1 MRSDIL
7 GIDTFRIL
15 GIATGITLMLVVAN
29 MAHAAEIYIYQRD
42 NGTRLVTDHKRLDA
56 NLRLI
61 RSYGVKPKP
70 KPMRFQ
76 VRNGVI
82 VESGAAAKPKPKFK
96 RRSLSGVRPLK
107 SRYDELIDQVANEH
121 GVDSA
126 LVRAVVQAESAFKPD
141 AVSVKGATGLMQ
153 LMPATAKRYG
163 VSDRNDPVQNVNGGV
178 RYLRDLLD
186 MFGQNLALAVAA
198 YNAGEGAVMKHRGIP
213 PYSETQHYV
222 RKVMR
227 LLRMYQRMS

>member
-1 MRSDIL
+1 M
-7 GIDTFRIL
+7 GTVTFRIL
-15 GIATGITLMLVVAN
+15 GILTGVTLMLVIVNA
-29 MAHAAEIYIYQRD
+29 AHAAEIYIYQRD

-76 VRNGVI
+76 IRDGII
-82 VESGAAAKPKPKFK
+82 VEQGQSAAKPKPKFK

-107 SRYDELIDQVANEH
+107 SRYDELIDQVATTH

-126 LVRAVVQAESAFKPD
+126 LVRAVVQAESAFKSD

-153 LMPATAKRYG
+153 LMPATAERYG